1 LFTLQAVEFKNSPQ
15 WMDNLPRAHTCFNRL
30 DLPRFPTYEQMKQA
44 LDYIAN
50 EEIIGFGMDE

>member
-1 LFTLQAVEFKNSPQ
+1 
-15 WMDNLPRAHTCFNRL
+15 MDNLPRAHTCFNRL